1 MPNFQSLILVSPCC
15 SFGTLFYN
23 THQGVETR
31 KFCGVSKHPKFS
43 TKYLRGNN
51 VMPRYIPQGQGCCW
65 DFTNPP
71 TYNQQGLHTDPILW
85 LIVSLTYPMSHPP
98 IWEIWWK
105 WHPCCLENL
114 TAKNPPIWEAHTRTN
129 NVLCTP
135 PPLHRAYNTH
145 NILVIGH
152 NLVVLLIF
160 RLINR
165 L

>member
-85 LIVSLTYPMSHPP
+85 LIVSLTYPTNVPP
-98 IWEIWWK
+98 TYMGKPKFDENDTL
-105 WHPCCLENL
+105 CLENL
-114 TAKNPPIWEAHTRTN
+114 PAKTHPYGRHIPVSTIFYVPPG
-129 NVLCTP
+129 VKS
-135 PPLHRAYNTH
+135 
-145 NILVIGH
+145 
-152 NLVVLLIF
+152 
-160 RLINR
+160 
-165 L
+165 